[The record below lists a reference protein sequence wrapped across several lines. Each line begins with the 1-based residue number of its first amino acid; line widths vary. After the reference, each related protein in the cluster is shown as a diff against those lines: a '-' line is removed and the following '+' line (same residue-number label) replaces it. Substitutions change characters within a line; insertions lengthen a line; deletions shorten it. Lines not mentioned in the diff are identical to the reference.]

1 MFCPKCGKK
10 NEDTSLFC
18 TWCGAGFSTISTQS
32 LSAAPEQPAQPAEEK
47 VLQTVPAAEV
57 EPDNSSVPVSASMSA
72 EPTESADF
80 ESPAQSLPAP
90 GVIPQ
95 SGIGTAPDKVEV
107 TNFSDVTVPVSF
119 EKPKAKEPRSYTAAH
134 LAICLVVAGV
144 MAAAA
149 GVFAG
154 LYFSTIL

>member
-10 NEDTSLFC
+10 NEDSSLFC

-32 LSAAPEQPAQPAEEK
+32 LSAAPEQSAQPAEEK

-72 EPTESADF
+72 EPTESADS

-95 SGIGTAPDKVEV
+95 SGIGTAPDKVEIPD
-107 TNFSDVTVPVSF
+107 FFDSTVPVSF